1 MCTINHNSNVL
12 FSMHNK
18 PITTQ
23 NSVFAFFSLIIINIV
38 FTFQGAEA
46 RRLWK
51 LIMIYYVLQRD
62 SINFQQKFS
71 LPSSYS
77 CFRKMAQARWRRRC
91 FQFVLRRQ
99 LCLPMRAQTRVT
111 FLVYLRIKCPSFW
124 INTWQIMMAENC
136 DSR

>member
-77 CFRKMAQARWRRRC
+77 CFPKMAQARWRRRC
-91 FQFVLRRQ
+91 FQFVFEKTALS
-99 LCLPMRAQTRVT
+99 PNEGSDKS
-111 FLVYLRIKCPSFW
+111 FLVYLRIKCPCFW

>member
-12 FSMHNK
+12 FLMHNK

-62 SINFQQKFS
+62 LINFFNKFS
-71 LPSSYS
+71 TEVFFTEFLFLLPEDGSSKMKKKMLPV
-77 CFRKMAQARWRRRC
+77 CFEKTA
-91 FQFVLRRQ
+91 LS
-99 LCLPMRAQTRVT
+99 PNEGSDKS
-111 FLVYLRIKCPSFW
+111 YLFSLFK
-124 INTWQIMMAENC
+124 N
-136 DSR
+136 